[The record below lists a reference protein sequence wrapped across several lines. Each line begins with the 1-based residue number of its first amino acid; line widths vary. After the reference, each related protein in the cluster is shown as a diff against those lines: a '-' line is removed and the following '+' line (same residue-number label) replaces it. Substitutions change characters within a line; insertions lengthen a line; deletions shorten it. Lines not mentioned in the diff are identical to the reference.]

1 MAIQLITDSTAYIS
15 QELINQYKI
24 RVLPLVVNFEDETFL
39 DLPEYFSDFY
49 KKLASVNYIPKSSQP
64 SASLMF
70 DAFHQAAKS
79 GHYVIAV
86 FLSSKMS
93 GTFNTAMMIKEQVL
107 EHYPKGKITIID
119 SESNSMQMGH
129 VVLAGARAIRTGKS
143 YEETISLIEKT
154 IPRTKFIFSPATLE
168 YLKRGGRIGSAEAFL
183 GQILQVK
190 PILTVDKGITSPL
203 DKVRTRKKSIQYMV
217 NTFLSDMDSY
227 GLENVVIHHIE
238 DEKEANKLRKLI
250 EEKTGLTSVQI
261 MDIGPVIG
269 THVGPGAIGIAY
281 ETTEIIEK

>member
-15 QELINQYKI
+15 QELIDQYKI
-24 RVLPLVVNFEDETFL
+24 KVLPLVVNFEDESFL
-39 DLPEYFSDFY
+39 DLPEYFSAFY

-64 SASLMF
+64 SAALMF
-70 DAFHQAAKS
+70 EAFHQAMKS
-79 GHYVIAV
+79 GHQVIAV

-107 EHYPKGKITIID
+107 EHYPKGKITVID
-119 SESNSMQMGH
+119 SGSNSMQMGH
-129 VVLAGARAIRTGKS
+129 VVLAGARAIKTGKS
-143 YEETISLIEKT
+143 YDEAISQIEKT

-190 PILTVDKGITSPL
+190 PILTVDQGITSSL

-217 NTFLSDMDSY
+217 NTFMSDIESY
-227 GLENVVIHHIE
+227 GLENVIIHHIE
-238 DEKEANKLRKLI
+238 DEKEADKIKTLI
-250 EEKTGLTSVQI
+250 EEKTGLESVQI

-281 ETTEIIEK
+281 ETKEIIK